1 MLNRFFFALLAVI
14 LPSTNVLASDA
25 GFLERIDRAVEQRML
40 SQRIAKS
47 YSQLGL
53 NLQPIVAKQ
62 ELDDAILRFDDNLS
76 YLEADAAEGT
86 KTSLAA
92 LRRHWLGFRT
102 AARGVPHL
110 TGAIWL
116 AHQADEVQRAAE
128 RVVRDLQNSRPNA
141 ALATG
146 RLVAQAGR
154 QRMLSQRIVK
164 TYLLLSWG
172 DSSEL
177 TREELEASVNEFSG
191 ALNSLRRRAENTAET
206 TRELD
211 EMAQHWEWLQAALAT
226 DGATS
231 YRLIVA
237 EAGEAILQSAE
248 RLTKLYARAH

>member
-1 MLNRFFFALLAVI
+1 MLNRILFVLLAV
-14 LPSTNVLASDA
+14 LLTSARVLAADA
-25 GFLERIDRAVEQRML
+25 DFLERIDRAVEQRML

-62 ELDDAILRFDDNLS
+62 ELDEAIVRFDNNLRF
-76 YLEADAAEGT
+76 LEAGAADGT
-86 KTSLAA
+86 KASLAS
-92 LRRHWLGFRT
+92 LRDHWLSFRA
-102 AARGVPHL
+102 AARGLPFL

-116 AHQADEVQRAAE
+116 AHQADEVQHAAE
-128 RVVRDLQNSRPNA
+128 RVVRDLQNSNPNA

-172 DSSEL
+172 DTSEL

-191 ALNSLRRRAENTAET
+191 ALNSLRRRSENTVEST
-206 TRELD
+206 LELE

-226 DGATS
+226 EGATS

-237 EAGEAILQSAE
+237 EAGEAIQQSAA
-248 RLTKLYARAH
+248 RLTRLYAGAR

>member
-1 MLNRFFFALLAVI
+1 MLNRFFFVLLALV
-14 LPSTNVLASDA
+14 LPSTKGFASD
-25 GFLERIDRAVEQRML
+25 GDFVERIDRAVEQRML

-76 YLEADAAEGT
+76 FLEANAAEET
-86 KTSLAA
+86 KSSLAT

-102 AARGVPHL
+102 AARGVPQL

-128 RVVRDLQNSRPNA
+128 RVVADLQNSKPNA
-141 ALATG
+141 AMATG

-177 TREELEASVNEFSG
+177 TREELEAAVNEFSG

-226 DGATS
+226 EGATT